1 MYIDLP
7 TTFDTCLILLG
18 LDPRCPATVARR
30 APCNA
35 RDDQKDQKPV
45 QEEAITYTVVN
56 LSDREAREVRQ
67 RLIFYSRDSR
77 GSGQRAGL
85 RPLS

>member
-1 MYIDLP
+1 
-7 TTFDTCLILLG
+7 
-18 LDPRCPATVARR
+18 
-30 APCNA
+30 
-35 RDDQKDQKPV
+35 V